1 MIDFVQPPRA
11 TRIGLVSGRGHYEA
25 VVRAALA
32 AETSLW
38 IATANLKDLWVE
50 APTTWTA
57 RPRRRR
63 RRGEYRSVLESLDEL
78 AARRVELRILHAE
91 LPSPAFRTSFDRHP
105 RLVAG
110 GLELRLCPR
119 VHFKA
124 VIIDGST
131 LYLGSAN
138 WTGAGLGAKAG
149 SRRNFELGILT
160 EDSSLLDLVQGLYDR
175 VWRGLECEG
184 CGRRELC
191 EAPLC
196 GESR

>member
-1 MIDFVQPPRA
+1 MIDFVQPPRP
-11 TRIGLVSGRGHYEA
+11 TRIGLISGRGHYEA
-25 VVRAALA
+25 VVHAALG

-50 APTTWTA
+50 TSTTWTA
-57 RPRRRR
+57 RPRRRC
-63 RRGEYRSVLESLDEL
+63 RRGEHRSVLEVLDQL
-78 AARRVELRILHAE
+78 AARGVDLRILHAE
-91 LPSPAFRTSFDRHP
+91 LPSQAFRASFDRHP

-119 VHFKA
+119 MHFKA
-124 VIIDGST
+124 VIVDGT
-131 LYLGSAN
+131 QLYIGSAN

-160 EDSSLLDLVQGLYDR
+160 EDTSLLDLVQGLYDR
-175 VWRGLECEG
+175 VWRGLECNG

-191 EAPLC
+191 EAPLD
-196 GESR
+196 GEAR